1 MKLKV
6 VLFFT
11 PIFFGCQTHKNESLI
26 QKEKIEQLTA
36 LVSGMRYLKEVCG
49 MERLPSE
56 DKVVNSAT
64 TMMKSDNPLS
74 SQQSSRPLSE
84 LTDIRYEKLKND
96 GVDHNYKCKELS
108 EILNNFIIKI
118 DQ

>member
-6 VLFFT
+6 ILFFT
-11 PIFFGCQTHKNESLI
+11 PFFFGCQTYKNESLI
-26 QKEKIEQLTA
+26 QKGKIEQLTA
-36 LVSGMRYLKEVCG
+36 LTSGMRYLKEVCG

-56 DKVVNSAT
+56 DKVVNNAT
-64 TMMKSDNPLS
+64 TMMKSDNSLS
-74 SQQSSRPLSE
+74 SQQSSRSLSE

-96 GVDHNYKCKELS
+96 GIYNNYKCKELS
-108 EILNNFIIKI
+108 KILNNFIIKI